1 MKKAWQSFIKS
12 FQPTY
17 SVNAITYF
25 VIPGIP
31 VNKNENRHDF
41 EKGAYD
47 EAKAFF
53 EKVVAKTKELGFS
66 PAEVQLIK
74 GKSKV
79 IQSQKF
85 GPVELLKDMPMT
97 VNA

>member
-1 MKKAWQSFIKS
+1 MKKAWQNFIKS

-41 EKGAYD
+41 DKGAYD

-53 EKVVAKTKELGFS
+53 EKVAKKTKDLGFS
-66 PAEVQLIK
+66 PAEIQLIK

-79 IQSQKF
+79 VEKQVF
-85 GPVELLKDMPMT
+85 GPVDLLKDMPMS
-97 VNA
+97 VN

>member
-1 MKKAWQSFIKS
+1 MKKAWQNFIKS

-41 EKGAYD
+41 EKGAQE
-47 EAKAFF
+47 EAKEFF
-53 EKVVAKTKELGFS
+53 DKVVKKTKEMGFS
-66 PAEVQLIK
+66 PAEVQLIR
-74 GKSKV
+74 GKNKV
-79 IQSQKF
+79 IQKQTF
-85 GPVELLKDMPMT
+85 GPVDILQDMPMT
-97 VNA
+97 VNT